1 MTKTM
6 TMAGLVAAS
15 LLIALAGC
23 GASVKAPRAPDGG
36 PTKVQVV
43 VDMGY
48 AGKTEDQANQ
58 LKQVEDFLKPDLM
71 SRLTDVGYSAEYIAA
86 REQFTAG
93 PGKVL
98 LVVTVLNY
106 NPGSKAARMLVGF
119 GAGSAALDERFELF
133 ADGATALLSQDN
145 GRASSKDWTDICR
158 RTNKD
163 MVIAITNKL
172 NGQ

>member
-1 MTKTM
+1 MKTPIGM
-6 TMAGLVAAS
+6 LATALF
-15 LLIALAGC
+15 IALLAGC

-36 PTKVQVV
+36 PTKVQVL

-48 AGKTEDQANQ
+48 TGKTPDEANQ
-58 LKQVEDFLKPDLM
+58 LKQVEDYLKPDLM
-71 SRLTDVGYSAEYIAA
+71 NRLTDVGYSAEYIAA
-86 REQFTAG
+86 KEQFTPG
-93 PGKVL
+93 PGKYL

-119 GAGSAALDERFELF
+119 GAGSAALDERFDLF
-133 ADGATALLSQDN
+133 ADGTTALLTQDN

-163 MVIAITNKL
+163 MVVAITNKL